1 MYDGVLRDGLG
12 LGLEKREA
20 RKVAEALE
28 ERRERVRGKERE
40 REEVFG
46 CLFSWEDNE
55 REKWKKKKNKKKK
68 TVFLQRAIAECRE
81 EERERELRECLV
93 WGTVGDVRLGGY
105 LYQAQEKHYKE
116 TNKRQNKKKYKK

>member
-81 EERERELRECLV
+81 EERERVKGVFGLGYSGGCEVGWIFIPSARE
-93 WGTVGDVRLGGY
+93 
-105 LYQAQEKHYKE
+105 AK
-116 TNKRQNKKKYKK
+116 